1 MRLPRTTARIL
12 LPAAALALV
21 AFAGVH
27 QSRAAVANS
36 GPPARIVFP
45 VVGKTSFSDDF
56 GDPRPGG
63 PHQGND
69 VIAARH
75 TPIVAAEA
83 GTVQLW
89 TQSASAG
96 CMLYLHGRSGTTYLY
111 IHLNNDLGA
120 KNDNQGRCVAGVA
133 YAPGLRDG
141 QRVAAGALLG
151 FVGDS
156 GDANGAHPHL
166 HFELHPGG
174 GRAVSPYRWLKRG
187 RHLLY
192 PGATR
197 RDSASP
203 LAIKLTGTVL
213 AVSSGTT
220 DGRLKMAVR
229 RVKLPGLK
237 AVAPGRSVV
246 LDVPETATIVDGGGV
261 TPSPARLDDLARG
274 DPVIAWSTI
283 IAPGLRSELAQPGT
297 IAADRLLYNDAL
309 ASSTARVASTT
320 GLEAGAGRTRISFRL
335 RD

>member
-1 MRLPRTTARIL
+1 MRLPRTTARII
-12 LPAAALALV
+12 LPAATLALV
-21 AFAGVH
+21 ASAGVH
-27 QSRAAVANS
+27 KSRAAVAS
-36 GPPARIVFP
+36 SAPPARIVFP
-45 VVGKTSFSDDF
+45 VVGKATFSDDF

-69 VIAARH
+69 MIAARH
-75 TPIVAAEA
+75 TPVVAAEA
-83 GTVQLW
+83 GTVRLW
-89 TQSASAG
+89 TRSASAG

-120 KNDNQGRCVAGVA
+120 KNDNQGRCVDGVA

-141 QRVAAGALLG
+141 QKVAAGALLG

-174 GRAVSPYRWLKRG
+174 GRAVSPYRWLKRA

-197 RDSASP
+197 RASVAP
-203 LAIKLTGTVL
+203 FAIKLTGTVL
-213 AVSSGTT
+213 AVSSGSDTT
-220 DGRLKMAVR
+220 DGSLKIAVR

-246 LDVPETATIVDGGGV
+246 LDVPETATIDEGGGG
-261 TPSPARLDDLARG
+261 TPISVPLDYGAKG
-274 DPVIAWSTI
+274 DPVVAWSTI
-283 IAPGLRSELAQPGT
+283 DAPGLRSELAQPGT
-297 IAADRLLYNDAL
+297 IAADRLLYDP
-309 ASSTARVASTT
+309 S
-320 GLEAGAGRTRISFRL
+320 
-335 RD
+335 

>member
-21 AFAGVH
+21 ASAGVH
-27 QSRAAVANS
+27 KSRAAVAS
-36 GPPARIVFP
+36 STPPARIVFP
-45 VVGKTSFSDDF
+45 VVGKTTFSDDF
-56 GDPRPGG
+56 GDPRPQG

-69 VIAARH
+69 VLAARH
-75 TPIVAAEA
+75 TPVVAAEA

-120 KNDNQGRCVAGVA
+120 GNDNQGRCKDGVA

-141 QRVAAGALLG
+141 QKVAAGALLG

-174 GRAVSPYRWLKRG
+174 GRAVSPYRWLEHA

-192 PGATR
+192 PGATTPHPVTPF
-197 RDSASP
+197 A
-203 LAIKLTGTVL
+203 LKLTGTVL
-213 AVSSGTT
+213 AVSTGTS
-220 DGRLKMAVR
+220 DGSLKMAVR
-229 RVKLPGLK
+229 RVQLPGLK
-237 AVAPGRSVV
+237 TIAPARSVV
-246 LDVPETATIVDGGGV
+246 LDVPEAATIIHGGT
-261 TPSPARLDDLARG
+261 TPTPAPLDSLTKG
-274 DPVIAWSTI
+274 DPVTAWSTLV
-283 IAPGLRSELAQPGT
+283 APGLRSELAQPGT
-297 IAADRLLYNDAL
+297 IAADRLLYHDA
-309 ASSTARVASTT
+309 T
-320 GLEAGAGRTRISFRL
+320 G
-335 RD
+335 

>member
-12 LPAAALALV
+12 IPAAALALA

-27 QSRAAVANS
+27 KTRAAVATS
-36 GPPARIVFP
+36 AAPAPIVFP
-45 VVGKTSFSDDF
+45 VVGKTTYSDDF

-69 VIAARH
+69 LIAARH
-75 TPIVAAEA
+75 TPVVAAEA
-83 GTVQLW
+83 GTVRLW
-89 TQSASAG
+89 TRSASAG

-120 KNDNQGRCVAGVA
+120 GNDNKGRCTDGVA

-141 QRVAAGALLG
+141 QKVAAGALLG

-174 GRAVSPYRWLKRG
+174 GRAVSPYRWLKRA

-197 RDSASP
+197 RGSVTP

-213 AVSSGTT
+213 AVTTGTT
-220 DGRLKMAVR
+220 DGSLKMAVR

-246 LDVPETATIVDGGGV
+246 LDVPETATIDDAGGG
-261 TPSPARLDDLARG
+261 TPSPVPLDHPTKG
-274 DPVIAWSTI
+274 DPVAAWSTI
-283 IAPGLRSELAQPGT
+283 DAPGLRSELAQPGT
-297 IAADRLLYNDAL
+297 IAADRLLYNDAT
-309 ASSTARVASTT
+309 S
-320 GLEAGAGRTRISFRL
+320 
-335 RD
+335 